1 MYETAVTKD
10 MDEILKSINEIRCS
24 ENQEH
29 ILDHEYSNIA
39 QCYDCHQSKTV
50 SKKCTCND
58 CQFAICQDCLDIRIH
73 TYAKNHGEK
82 IFKKNYS
89 NYNLLSRISF
99 ILFYVYK
106 SI

>member
-1 MYETAVTKD
+1 VKKD

-29 ILDHEYSNIA
+29 KVDNEYSNIA

-50 SKKCTCND
+50 SKKCTFIE

-73 TYAKNHGEK
+73 TYAINHGVK
-82 IFKKNYS
+82 IFKKNYN
-89 NYNLLSRISF
+89 NYNLLSHIFCIYFMF
-99 ILFYVYK
+99 I
-106 SI
+106 